1 MRRREFIAFV
11 GSTAA
16 AWPLTAR
23 AQQKVRR
30 IGVLL
35 PFDDERDPQVIQLWP
50 AFTQRMQELGWSEG
64 RNVHYD
70 LRFAT
75 QDADRIR
82 KAAVDLV
89 TSAPDLIYVWAN
101 PALAS
106 LKQATRAIPIIFA
119 QVSDPVGSGYI
130 RPANTSSDQVPAGNQ
145 PQDCKGVGANDFNPA
160 SAARR

>member
-1 MRRREFIAFV
+1 VLRRRQFLYAIVATLTLPIA
-11 GSTAA
+11 AD
-16 AWPLTAR
+16 
-23 AQQKVRR
+23 AQQKVRQ

-106 LKQATRAIPIIFA
+106 LKQATRTCRSRKSYPHGLVRMRRI
-119 QVSDPVGSGYI
+119 
-130 RPANTSSDQVPAGNQ
+130 
-145 PQDCKGVGANDFNPA
+145 
-160 SAARR
+160 SA

>member
-1 MRRREFIAFV
+1 MRRRDLIKGIA
-11 GSTAA
+11 GSAI

-82 KAAVDLV
+82 NLLWIRYNR
-89 TSAPDLIYVWAN
+89 T
-101 PALAS
+101 
-106 LKQATRAIPIIFA
+106 AT
-119 QVSDPVGSGYI
+119 GSCGL
-130 RPANTSSDQVPAGNQ
+130 
-145 PQDCKGVGANDFNPA
+145 C
-160 SAARR
+160 